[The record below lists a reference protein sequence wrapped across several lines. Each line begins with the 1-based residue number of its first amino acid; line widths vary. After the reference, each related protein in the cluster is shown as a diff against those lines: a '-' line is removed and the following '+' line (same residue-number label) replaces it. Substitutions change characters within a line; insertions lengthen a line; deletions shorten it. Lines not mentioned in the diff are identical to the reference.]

1 MKDRLYTSNKIEVR
15 KSPLHGYGVFAK
27 EDIKFGELLEECH
40 IAKYTKITE
49 KEKVYGIDRIKYTW
63 PKNGGSLPTA
73 KAFPYAIALGYGSIY
88 NSSTSAKQATADWE
102 TDMDNE
108 LIIFTAINNIKK
120 DEEILIYYY
129 AIIQME
135 QRNVVT

>member
-15 KSPLHGYGVFAK
+15 KSTIHGYGVFAK
-27 EDIKFGELLEECH
+27 EDIKKGELLEECH
-40 IAKYTKITE
+40 IAKGTTE
-49 KEKVYGIDRIKYTW
+49 KAYGIDRIKYTW
-63 PKNGGSLPTA
+63 PKNGGSLPTD

-88 NSSTSAKQATADWE
+88 NSSISAEQTTADWE
-102 TDMDNE
+102 TDIDNE
-108 LIIFTAINNIKK
+108 LIIFTAINDIKK